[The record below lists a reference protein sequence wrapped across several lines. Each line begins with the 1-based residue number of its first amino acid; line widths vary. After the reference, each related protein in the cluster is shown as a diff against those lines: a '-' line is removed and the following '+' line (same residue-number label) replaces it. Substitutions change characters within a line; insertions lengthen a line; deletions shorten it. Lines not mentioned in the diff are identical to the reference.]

1 MKSIIKWIKKELIK
15 KIWSIIKTKKESEKN
30 TNTVGWNKIN
40 LSKSHTK
47 KRKEWKKISINY
59 SQTKI
64 FLKIKDI

>member
-1 MKSIIKWIKKELIK
+1 MKSIIKCIKKELIK

-47 KRKEWKKISINY
+47 NRK
-59 SQTKI
+59 
-64 FLKIKDI
+64 